1 VLFFSATGLTLN
13 HPDWFPQHDRTDR
26 QQGTVPEPFLRPT
39 AGQPDKLGIVEFLRK
54 DRHVTGAVSDFRA
67 DDTRIS
73 IFFKGPGYTAD
84 VYIDPATGAYDLT
97 ETRSGLVATVNDLHR
112 GQVTGKA
119 WSIVIDACAILLC
132 LISFTG
138 LILIFFLV
146 KRRTAGLL
154 LAAIGGIICLL
165 AYRFLP

>member
-1 VLFFSATGLTLN
+1 MALELT
-13 HPDWFPQHDRTDR
+13 
-26 QQGTVPEPFLRPT
+26 TV
-39 AGQPDKLGIVEFLRK
+39 AD
-54 DRHVTGAVSDFRA
+54 DGAVFFDGPRPIVLDALHADTAYRHEDIEFRTLA
-67 DDTRIS
+67 RPDGQRL
-73 IFFKGPGYTAD
+73 
-84 VYIDPATGAYDLT
+84 AT
-97 ETRSGLVATVNDLHR
+97 VATVNDLHR